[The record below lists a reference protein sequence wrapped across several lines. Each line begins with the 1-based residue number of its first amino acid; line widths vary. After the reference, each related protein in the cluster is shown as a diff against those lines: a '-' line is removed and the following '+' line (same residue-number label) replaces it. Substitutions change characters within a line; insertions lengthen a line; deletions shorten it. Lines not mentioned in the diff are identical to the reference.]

1 MLLLADEKT
10 GTMALC
16 SHELHGSDD
25 LVNRLLVNIQP
36 RMLLVPSITP
46 SKPQSAIASEDEE
59 EEKETRQE

>member
-16 SHELHGSDD
+16 SHELHGSDN

-36 RMLLVPSITP
+36 RLLLVPSIIP
-46 SKPQSAIASEDEE
+46 SKPQSAISQEAE
-59 EEKETRQE
+59 EEKDTRKD